1 MCADMFVLLGK
12 VCTYILNPRT
22 VSFSWSSSAPCF
34 VWWVVLTVWLIL
46 LDIQVPKV
54 LASLVG
60 SWYIEGN
67 MGYSKERSYH
77 VMLLRFWHEPSVI
90 WIMMRNFRN
99 KSIFHVLFSLWLWD
113 CKEGIRFFITTACFW
128 AALIPGS
135 LLFLLRL
142 LLFIKLEHSTRDARP
157 TNWTIKY

>member
-1 MCADMFVLLGK
+1 MFVLLGQ

-22 VSFSWSSSAPCF
+22 VSFSWSKSALCF
-34 VWWVVLTVWLIL
+34 IWWVVLTVWLIL

-90 WIMMRNFRN
+90 FGLWWETFGTKAYSMSYSLFGYEIV
-99 KSIFHVLFSLWLWD
+99 KKASDFSLPLP
-113 CKEGIRFFITTACFW
+113 AFW

-142 LLFIKLEHSTRDARP
+142 LLFIKLEHSARDARP